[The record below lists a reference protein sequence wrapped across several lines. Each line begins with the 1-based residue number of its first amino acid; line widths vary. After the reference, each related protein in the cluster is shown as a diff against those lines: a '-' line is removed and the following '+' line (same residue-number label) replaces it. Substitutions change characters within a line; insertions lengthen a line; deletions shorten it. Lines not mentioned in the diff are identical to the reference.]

1 MSQAYTFMIS
11 KNNITSPPCL
21 FLCVVE
27 IQTIQRAS
35 FYDNVTSLDEPAG
48 EWLGRAVADL
58 GQNNNN
64 WKLTALGCGIT
75 LLKSLEG

>member
-1 MSQAYTFMIS
+1 MNVTSP
-11 KNNITSPPCL
+11 SPPCL

-35 FYDNVTSLDEPAG
+35 FYDNITSLDEPAG

-58 GQNNNN
+58 GQNKNG
-64 WKLTALGCGIT
+64 WKLTALGRT
-75 LLKSLEG
+75 MLLTGLGGQM